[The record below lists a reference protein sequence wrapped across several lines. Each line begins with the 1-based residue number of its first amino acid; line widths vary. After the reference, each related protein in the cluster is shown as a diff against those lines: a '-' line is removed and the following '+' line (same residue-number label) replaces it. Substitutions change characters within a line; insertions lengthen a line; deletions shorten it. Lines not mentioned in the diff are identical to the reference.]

1 MSPPVRRLLLTL
13 LLLALALPAARAE
26 QVVISEIM
34 YHPPTGKPA
43 WIELQN
49 LTATPF
55 DIAEWRL
62 RAESMD
68 YEFPAFSAAA
78 PQATF
83 LKPFERIV
91 VGATNAAAL
100 RALCQ
105 IPESVRIFGPWSGKL
120 KHSGNHIVLRDKNG
134 LTLCTVTHEDS
145 GHWSPAAD
153 GAGHSLVLK
162 NPDRAIDDWRN
173 WTASPLPGGSP
184 GTAPAP
190 ALPVPVASPEL
201 NATNGFTYV
210 NLGDTWRYLDQQRD
224 PGPQWREPAYDD
236 NAWPQGP
243 ALLGFSAMPLPA
255 PGIRTG
261 LRKDGQLT
269 YYFRT
274 RFSYQGSLSGTSLS
288 IDQILDDGAI
298 YYLNGREIGRSRMAP
313 GPVTA
318 TTVASEGVGTAVEE
332 ASIVT
337 LANPPLVQGVNV
349 LAVEVHQTGPTSSD
363 VAFGARVKIAGPT
376 QGGVVINEV
385 LPGPAGKGF
394 VEFFNP
400 GTNTV
405 NLKGHWLSSAATKL
419 ANFQISADLVLAP
432 RAFASVGFAE
442 SGLTA
447 APALAVFLVA
457 PDGKTVVNA
466 LALLAANTAAL
477 DGRSLGRNPAGG
489 TNWFL
494 FPEPTRDQPN
504 QNPAALAAAIRLNEL
519 HFATRDSIDWIEL
532 INTSAAEVPLDG
544 LFLASKRDFS
554 DRVAL
559 TGTLAARALAAS
571 AVAFALKAQEVT
583 IYLVNRANTV
593 LDCHRFTAPRGDA
606 WQAFPDGS
614 GEWYSVV
621 HPSRGQ
627 TNNPP
632 RNRDVVINEIMFD
645 RPLGQEEGQFIELF
659 NRGND
664 GVDLSLWRFSEGV
677 DFTFP
682 KGTMLPAGGYL
693 VIAAN
698 TNWLREAYG
707 NIPLLGNF
715 KGRLSHKGELLRL
728 LDRFGNLVC
737 EVDYHAGGDWPEL
750 AKGGGSSME
759 LVNPWSDL
767 RRSSAWRDSDESK
780 KAPFKPYRYVS
791 RYDELQ
797 PYGPPTD
804 YRELHLHMV
813 SDGHLVLKNI
823 QLRQL
828 GIPLVQTKGEDVAEL
843 LDNVAARTERAGPNL
858 LDHGDRQSTNN
869 SSFWGWLCQGNHAA
883 SYYTNGELHI
893 ISDGRGDN
901 RANRVETDATG
912 LKKGTTNLLT
922 FEARWVSGSARLIAQ
937 TFDHSIANS
946 FWITPPT
953 NLGTPGKRNSTA
965 TDQPAPQLD
974 NLRHSPAVPK
984 SKDTIKITAR
994 VFSATP
1000 LASVQVFHR
1009 LDNANGN
1016 GVWTNKVMFDDGL
1029 SGGDATAGDGRF
1041 TAELPEYKGNGQ
1053 IVQFYVV
1060 ATAQNGLTQTIP
1072 RSGPA
1077 KPALLTIDDRTHP
1090 RDLRFMRFV
1099 VSQYDV
1105 EAVANGESP
1114 KFGFRY
1120 PRHSNHYMNMTF
1132 ISNEED
1138 IFYNAE
1144 VRNSGSPWTRGGDL
1158 GRGKWKLPH
1167 DRLFRSHVKFTF
1179 DNDPD
1184 GGARHHNRITRHLL
1198 YLLGHPASENEFVR
1212 LVVNGSG
1219 PMLREDTEPVD
1230 TDFMNRYLP
1239 NGARGELYRI
1249 DDEWW
1254 FKDNWERTM
1263 RDADWGYKGS
1273 DNPGRYR
1280 TEWMKRSVEDADDF
1294 TNLIQLFKVVTQN
1307 KYTQSEI
1314 DQFIDPEAVLKL
1326 TAARGYA
1333 SDWDTFT
1340 QGRGKNAYFYRRA
1353 DDGRFHFLHWD
1364 SDLAYG
1370 DPNANFYGGNGWFR
1384 AYVERPYNRRLLYA
1398 YVQELIRDHT
1408 VNSARMEAWLK
1419 AEDTAAPAA
1428 AINADFYRNWFKA
1441 RVPAALRD
1449 MGNGAKVPFAF
1460 TTGPAKTLV
1469 ATNDLVHLTG
1479 TAPYGILHLKVEGH
1493 KKATPT
1499 WTTDTT
1505 WTIPNL
1511 QLKPGETALT
1521 ITGTDQWGKILSTT
1535 QAPLTRITAPMLP
1548 TKP

>member
-1 MSPPVRRLLLTL
+1 MLPPVRRLLLTL
-13 LLLALALPAARAE
+13 LLLAHALPAARAE

-34 YHPPTGKPA
+34 YHPPAGKPA

-55 DIAEWRL
+55 DIADWRL

-68 YEFPAFSAAA
+68 FEFPGFSAAA

-100 RALCQ
+100 RAACN
-105 IPESVRIFGPWSGKL
+105 IPESIRIFGPWSGKL
-120 KHSGNHIVLRDKNG
+120 KHSGNRIILRDKNG
-134 LTLCTVTHEDS
+134 LTLCTVTHEDG

-173 WTASPLPGGSP
+173 WTASPLPGGTP

-190 ALPVPVASPEL
+190 ARGQINPTQPTSPTNQLPAAVAVPV
-201 NATNGFTYV
+201 
-210 NLGDTWRYLDQQRD
+210 
-224 PGPQWREPAYDD
+224 
-236 NAWPQGP
+236 
-243 ALLGFSAMPLPA
+243 
-255 PGIRTG
+255 
-261 LRKDGQLT
+261 
-269 YYFRT
+269 
-274 RFSYQGSLSGTSLS
+274 
-288 IDQILDDGAI
+288 
-298 YYLNGREIGRSRMAP
+298 
-313 GPVTA
+313 
-318 TTVASEGVGTAVEE
+318 
-332 ASIVT
+332 
-337 LANPPLVQGVNV
+337 
-349 LAVEVHQTGPTSSD
+349 
-363 VAFGARVKIAGPT
+363 
-376 QGGVVINEV
+376 
-385 LPGPAGKGF
+385 
-394 VEFFNP
+394 
-400 GTNTV
+400 
-405 NLKGHWLSSAATKL
+405 
-419 ANFQISADLVLAP
+419 
-432 RAFASVGFAE
+432 
-442 SGLTA
+442 
-447 APALAVFLVA
+447 
-457 PDGKTVVNA
+457 
-466 LALLAANTAAL
+466 
-477 DGRSLGRNPAGG
+477 
-489 TNWFL
+489 
-494 FPEPTRDQPN
+494 
-504 QNPAALAAAIRLNEL
+504 RLNEI

-532 INTSAAEVPLDG
+532 VNPATNAIPLDG

-559 TGTLAARALAAS
+559 SGTLAARALATP
-571 AVAFALKAQEVT
+571 AVAFPLKAHEVT

-593 LDCHRFTAPRGDA
+593 LDCQRFTAPRGDA
-606 WQAFPDGS
+606 WQSFPDGS

-632 RNRDVVINEIMFD
+632 RNRDIVINEIMFD

-767 RRSSAWRDSDESK
+767 RLSSAWRDSDESK
-780 KAPFKPYRYVS
+780 KASFKPYRYVS

-797 PYGPPTD
+797 PYGAPTD
-804 YRELHLHMV
+804 YRELQLHMV

-883 SYYTNGELHI
+883 SYYTNGELHL

-974 NLRHSPAVPK
+974 DLRHRPAVPK

-994 VFSATP
+994 VFSAAP

-1029 SGGDATAGDGRF
+1029 SGGDASAGDGLF
-1041 TAELPEYKGNGQ
+1041 TTELPEYKGNGQ

-1060 ATAQNGLTQTIP
+1060 ATAKNGLTQTIP

-1077 KPALLTIDDRTHP
+1077 KPALLGIDDRTHP

-1167 DRLFRSHVKFTF
+1167 DRLFRGHVKFTF

-1184 GGARHHNRITRHLL
+1184 GGARHHNRITRQFL

-1230 TDFMNRYLP
+1230 TDFLNRYRP

-1280 TEWMKRSVEDADDF
+1280 TEWMKRSLENADDF
-1294 TNLIQLFKVVTQN
+1294 TNLLQLFKVVTHN

-1314 DQFIDPEAVLKL
+1314 DQLIDPEAVLKL

-1384 AYVERPYNRRLLYA
+1384 AYVERPYHRRLLYA

-1419 AEDTAAPAA
+1419 AEETAAPAA

-1449 MGNGAKVPFAF
+1449 MGNGAKVPFAI

-1469 ATNDLVHLTG
+1469 ATNNLVHLTG

-1505 WTIPNL
+1505 WTFPNL
-1511 QLKPGETALT
+1511 QLKPNETALT

-1535 QAPLTRITAPMLP
+1535 QAPLTRITAPLLP